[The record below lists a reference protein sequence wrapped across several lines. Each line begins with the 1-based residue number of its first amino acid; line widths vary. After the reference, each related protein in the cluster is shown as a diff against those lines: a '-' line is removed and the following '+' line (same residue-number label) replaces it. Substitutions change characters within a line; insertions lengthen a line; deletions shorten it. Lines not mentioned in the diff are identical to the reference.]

1 MNEIITSIAQVP
13 DIYTVQ
19 MRLTYVVVHEASASL
34 EISER
39 KQCFSSDSI

>member
-1 MNEIITSIAQVP
+1 
-13 DIYTVQ
+13 

-39 KQCFSSDSI
+39 KQCFSSDSIWVCDNYMYMYDQIKV